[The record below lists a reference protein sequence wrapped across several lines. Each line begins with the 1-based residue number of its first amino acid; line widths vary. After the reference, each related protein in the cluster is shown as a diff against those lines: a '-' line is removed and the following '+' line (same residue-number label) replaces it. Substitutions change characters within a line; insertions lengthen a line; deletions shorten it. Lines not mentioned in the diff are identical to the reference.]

1 VKRKSYLLIFDLDGV
16 LINSK
21 LNMYYSWNKTKK
33 IHLIK
38 KSFKTY
44 FSNIGTPFEKILDKL
59 NVKKNQN
66 AIYKTYQKE
75 SLNYFNKIKLYKNV
89 LLTLKQL
96 RLKKHKLAIVTSKDL
111 SRTKRIVKRFN
122 LKFDL
127 ICSPMSNL
135 RGKPYPDQINY
146 VIKKLKFSKK
156 NTYYIGDMLVDYK
169 ASKNANIQFIFA
181 KYGYGKDFK
190 LYSKKIRNIFEVNKF
205 LN

>member
-1 VKRKSYLLIFDLDGV
+1 MKRKSYLLIFDLDGV

-96 RLKKHKLAIVTSKDL
+96 RLKKQLALWISKVPRSL
-111 SRTKRIVKRFN
+111 
-122 LKFDL
+122 
-127 ICSPMSNL
+127 
-135 RGKPYPDQINY
+135 
-146 VIKKLKFSKK
+146 
-156 NTYYIGDMLVDYK
+156 
-169 ASKNANIQFIFA
+169 
-181 KYGYGKDFK
+181 
-190 LYSKKIRNIFEVNKF
+190 
-205 LN
+205 